1 MEQDLKHLYPYSVKL
16 SENAVSYEFLT
27 ENNIQYKIAFDDISD
42 MGIEGMYSF
51 SLVKISNETKAD
63 GRVKYTIIDIFKNF
77 FRCNKHSVF
86 YLCDIADK
94 KEKARHRLF
103 NLWFLSDDFHYKLIK
118 INEKIT
124 VNEQSYYMSII
135 YGKDNPNEDS
145 IKQFY
150 TLNIDQ
156 LKEK

>member
-1 MEQDLKHLYPYSVKL
+1 MIYINSIIYHYFIL
-16 SENAVSYEFLT
+16 SKAKY
-27 ENNIQYKIAFDDISD
+27 NNCIVIILIYNHFIFN
-42 MGIEGMYSF
+42 YSF
-51 SLVKISNETKAD
+51 
-63 GRVKYTIIDIFKNF
+63 KN
-77 FRCNKHSVF
+77 
-86 YLCDIADK
+86 
-94 KEKARHRLF
+94 
-103 NLWFLSDDFHYKLIK
+103 IK